1 MKVKGL
7 LQIYQKKNK
16 SYQFTIN
23 LWNYKLVKF
32 KQAISFGG
40 LSDFRRKFIN

>member
-7 LQIYQKKNK
+7 LQIYQKNK

-23 LWNYKLVKF
+23 LRNYKLVKF